1 MERRALE
8 GRAAVSVREE
18 GDSDENNAR
27 ENSIIVSSNVRA
39 MVGAAAITSSSSS
52 EADTQP
58 VTDKG

>member
-1 MERRALE
+1 M
-8 GRAAVSVREE
+8 SVREE